1 MFDRRKPPAAQPFVT
16 HENIE
21 AKVKWFDPEKGF
33 GFASPADGSGDV
45 FLHISAI
52 GPLDQQDLQP
62 GATIIADLGEGRRG
76 LQVVAVHEI
85 DASTATPAAPRAPRA
100 PRDDFGG
107 GGYNDRSDRGSY
119 GGGGDRGGYGGGGG
133 YSDRGDRGGYG
144 GGGYGGG
151 GGGGGYADR
160 GDRGGFGSRDNGPM
174 EGPFDGAVKFFNSE
188 RGFGFIAPDQG
199 GPDVFLHVSSLSR
212 SGLQP
217 PMDGQRIRF
226 SIRAGKKGPEAA
238 NVSFI

>member
-1 MFDRRKPPAAQPFVT
+1 MFDRRKPAAPAPFVT

-21 AKVKWFDPEKGF
+21 AKIKWFDPEKGF
-33 GFASPADGSGDV
+33 GFASPSDGSGDV
-45 FLHISAI
+45 FVHVSAI
-52 GPLDQQDLQP
+52 GPLDAQDLQP

-85 DASTATPAAPRAPRA
+85 DASTATPAAPRGGARPFSPRP
-100 PRDDFGG
+100 PRDDF
-107 GGYNDRSDRGSY
+107 
-119 GGGGDRGGYGGGGG
+119 
-133 YSDRGDRGGYG
+133 

-151 GGGGGYADR
+151 GGGY
-160 GDRGGFGSRDNGPM
+160 DRGGAGGYDRGASAPM
-174 EGPFDGAVKFFNSE
+174 EGPFDGSVKFFNAD

-199 GPDVFLHVSSLSR
+199 GADVFLHVSSLSR

-217 PMDGQRIRF
+217 PMDGQRVRF

-238 NVSFI
+238 NVSYV

>member
-107 GGYNDRSDRGSY
+107 GGYADRGDRGGY
-119 GGGGDRGGYGGGGG
+119 GGGDRGGYGGGG
-133 YSDRGDRGGYG
+133 YSDRGGY
-144 GGGYGGG
+144 G

-160 GDRGGFGSRDNGPM
+160 GDRGGFGNRDNGPM

>member
-1 MFDRRKPPAAQPFVT
+1 MYDRRPPSAAQPFVT

-52 GPLDQQDLQP
+52 GPLDQQSLLP
-62 GATIIADLGEGRRG
+62 GATIVCDLGEGRRG

-85 DASTATPAAPRAPRA
+85 DASTATQSAPRAPRA

-107 GGYNDRSDRGSY
+107 GGY
-119 GGGGDRGGYGGGGG
+119 GGGGG
-133 YSDRGDRGGYG
+133 YADRGDRGGYG
-144 GGGYGGG
+144 DRGGDRGGYG

-160 GDRGGFGSRDNGPM
+160 GDRGGFGNRDSAPM
-174 EGPFDGAVKFFNSE
+174 DGPFDGAVKFFNTE

-199 GPDVFLHVSSLSR
+199 GADVFLHVSSLSR

-217 PMDGQRIRF
+217 PMDGQRVRF

-238 NVSFI
+238 NVSYI

>member
-1 MFDRRKPPAAQPFVT
+1 MFDRRKPAAPAPFVT

-21 AKVKWFDPEKGF
+21 AKIKWFDPEKGF

-45 FLHISAI
+45 FVHVSAI
-52 GPLDQQDLQP
+52 GPLDPQDLQP

-85 DASTATPAAPRAPRA
+85 DASTATPAAPRGGGGARPFSPRP

-107 GGYNDRSDRGSY
+107 GGG
-119 GGGGDRGGYGGGGG
+119 
-133 YSDRGDRGGYG
+133 GGYG
-144 GGGYGGG
+144 GGGY
-151 GGGGGYADR
+151 
-160 GDRGGFGSRDNGPM
+160 DRGGAGGYDRGASAPM
-174 EGPFDGAVKFFNSE
+174 EGPYDGAVKFFNAD

-217 PMDGQRIRF
+217 PMDGQRVRF

-238 NVSFI
+238 NVSYV

>member
-52 GPLDQQDLQP
+52 GPLDQQDLLP

-85 DASTATPAAPRAPRA
+85 DASTATQSAPRAPRA

-107 GGYNDRSDRGSY
+107 GGYADR
-119 GGGGDRGGYGGGGG
+119 GDRGGFGGG

-144 GGGYGGG
+144 GGG
-151 GGGGGYADR
+151 GGYADR
-160 GDRGGFGSRDNGPM
+160 GGFGNRDNGPM

-217 PMDGQRIRF
+217 PMDGQRVRF

>member
-1 MFDRRKPPAAQPFVT
+1 MFDRRKPSAPAPFVT

-21 AKVKWFDPEKGF
+21 AKIKWFDPEKGF

-45 FLHISAI
+45 FVHVSSI
-52 GPLDQQDLQP
+52 GPLDPQDLQP
-62 GATIIADLGEGRRG
+62 GATIVADLGEGRRG

-85 DASTATPAAPRAPRA
+85 DASTATPAAPRGERAPRPFSPRP
-100 PRDDFGG
+100 PRDDF
-107 GGYNDRSDRGSY
+107 
-119 GGGGDRGGYGGGGG
+119 
-133 YSDRGDRGGYG
+133 G

-151 GGGGGYADR
+151 GGGYGGGGYDR
-160 GDRGGFGSRDNGPM
+160 GDRGGYGDRNSAPM
-174 EGPFDGAVKFFNSE
+174 EGPYDGAVKFFNSD
-188 RGFGFIAPDQG
+188 RGFGFIAPDNG

-217 PMDGQRIRF
+217 PMDGQRVRF

>member
-33 GFASPADGSGDV
+33 GFASPSDGSGDV
-45 FLHISAI
+45 FLHVSAI
-52 GPLDQQDLQP
+52 GPLDQQDLLP
-62 GATIIADLGEGRRG
+62 GATIVADLGEGRRG

-85 DASTATPAAPRAPRA
+85 DASTATPAAPRGGGGARPFSPRP

-107 GGYNDRSDRGSY
+107 GY
-119 GGGGDRGGYGGGGG
+119 GGGGYDRGGGGGYDRGGYGGGGG
-133 YSDRGDRGGYG
+133 GYDRGGA
-144 GGGYGGG
+144 GGY
-151 GGGGGYADR
+151 DR
-160 GDRGGFGSRDNGPM
+160 GASAPM
-174 EGPFDGAVKFFNSE
+174 EGPYDGAVKFFNAD
-188 RGFGFIAPDQG
+188 RGFGFIAPDKG

-217 PMDGQRIRF
+217 PMDGQRVRF

-238 NVSFI
+238 NVSYI

>member
-33 GFASPADGSGDV
+33 GFASPSDGSGDV
-45 FLHISAI
+45 FLHISAL

-85 DASTATPAAPRAPRA
+85 DASTAQQAAPRSERAPRPFSPRP

-107 GGYNDRSDRGSY
+107 GG
-119 GGGGDRGGYGGGGG
+119 GYGGGG
-133 YSDRGDRGGYG
+133 YSDRGDRGGFG
-144 GGGYGGG
+144 
-151 GGGGGYADR
+151 
-160 GDRGGFGSRDNGPM
+160 GSRDSRDSGPM
-174 EGPFDGAVKFFNSE
+174 EGPYDGAVKFFNTE
-188 RGFGFIAPDQG
+188 RGFGFIAPDRG

-217 PMDGQRIRF
+217 PMDGQRVRF
-226 SIRAGKKGPEAA
+226 SIRSGKKGPEAA
-238 NVSFI
+238 DVSFI

>member
-1 MFDRRKPPAAQPFVT
+1 MFDRRKPPSAQPFVT

-21 AKVKWFDPEKGF
+21 AKIKWFDPEKGF
-33 GFASPADGSGDV
+33 GFASPSDGSGDV

-85 DASTATPAAPRAPRA
+85 DASTATPTAPRAPRA
-100 PRDDFGG
+100 PREGFAGG
-107 GGYNDRSDRGSY
+107 GY

-133 YSDRGDRGGYG
+133 Y
-144 GGGYGGG
+144 
-151 GGGGGYADR
+151 ADR
-160 GDRGGFGSRDNGPM
+160 GDRGGFGNRESAPM
-174 EGPFDGAVKFFNSE
+174 EGPFDGAVKFFNAE

-199 GPDVFLHVSSLSR
+199 GADVFLHVSSLSR

-217 PMDGQRIRF
+217 PMDGQRVRF

-238 NVSFI
+238 NVSYI

>member
-1 MFDRRKPPAAQPFVT
+1 MYDRRKPPAAQPFVT

-33 GFASPADGSGDV
+33 GFASPSDGSGDV

-52 GPLDQQDLQP
+52 GPLDQQDLLP

-85 DASTATPAAPRAPRA
+85 DASTATQTAPRAPRA

-107 GGYNDRSDRGSY
+107 GY
-119 GGGGDRGGYGGGGG
+119 
-133 YSDRGDRGGYG
+133 
-144 GGGYGGG
+144 

-160 GDRGGFGSRDNGPM
+160 GDRGGYGGGDRGGYSDRGGFGNRDSGPM
-174 EGPFDGAVKFFNSE
+174 EGPFDGAVKFFNAE

-199 GPDVFLHVSSLSR
+199 GADVFLHVSSLSR

-217 PMDGQRIRF
+217 PMDGQRVRF

-238 NVSFI
+238 NVSYI

>member
-1 MFDRRKPPAAQPFVT
+1 MFDRRKPAAPAPFVT

-21 AKVKWFDPEKGF
+21 AKIKWFDPEKGF
-33 GFASPADGSGDV
+33 GFASPSDGSGDV
-45 FLHISAI
+45 FVHVSSI
-52 GPLDQQDLQP
+52 GPLDAQDLQP

-85 DASTATPAAPRAPRA
+85 DASTATPAAPRGGGGARPFSPRP

-107 GGYNDRSDRGSY
+107 GY
-119 GGGGDRGGYGGGGG
+119 GGGGGGYDRGGAGGYDRGGYGGGGG
-133 YSDRGDRGGYG
+133 YDRGGA
-144 GGGYGGG
+144 GGY
-151 GGGGGYADR
+151 DR
-160 GDRGGFGSRDNGPM
+160 GASAPM
-174 EGPFDGAVKFFNSE
+174 EGPYDGAVKFFNAD

-199 GPDVFLHVSSLSR
+199 GADVFLHVSSLSR

-217 PMDGQRIRF
+217 PMDGQRVRF

-238 NVSFI
+238 NVSYI

>member
-1 MFDRRKPPAAQPFVT
+1 MFDRRKPSAPAPFVT

-21 AKVKWFDPEKGF
+21 AKIKWFDPEKGF

-45 FLHISAI
+45 FVHVSSI
-52 GPLDQQDLQP
+52 GPLDPQDLQP
-62 GATIIADLGEGRRG
+62 GATIVADLGEGRRG

-85 DASTATPAAPRAPRA
+85 DASTATPAAPRGERAPRPFSPRP
-100 PRDDFGG
+100 PRDDF
-107 GGYNDRSDRGSY
+107 
-119 GGGGDRGGYGGGGG
+119 
-133 YSDRGDRGGYG
+133 

-151 GGGGGYADR
+151 GGGYGGGGYDR
-160 GDRGGFGSRDNGPM
+160 GDRGGYGDRNSAPM
-174 EGPFDGAVKFFNSE
+174 EGPYDGAVKFFNSD
-188 RGFGFIAPDQG
+188 RGFGFIAPDNG

-217 PMDGQRIRF
+217 PMDGQRVRF

>member
-33 GFASPADGSGDV
+33 GFASPSDGSGDV
-45 FLHISAI
+45 FLHVSAI

-76 LQVVAVHEI
+76 LQVVAIHEI
-85 DASTATPAAPRAPRA
+85 DASTATPQAPRSGGGGGGFSRA

-107 GGYNDRSDRGSY
+107 GYGDRDRDR
-119 GGGGDRGGYGGGGG
+119 DRGGY
-133 YSDRGDRGGYG
+133 
-144 GGGYGGG
+144 
-151 GGGGGYADR
+151 GGGYADR
-160 GDRGGFGSRDNGPM
+160 GDRGGFGSRGGFGGGQRDSGPV
-174 EGPFDGAVKFFNSE
+174 EGPYDGAVKFFNSE
-188 RGFGFIAPDQG
+188 RGFGFIAPDKG

-217 PMDGQRIRF
+217 PVDGQRVRF
-226 SIRAGKKGPEAA
+226 SIRSGKKGPEASDI
-238 NVSFI
+238 SFI

>member
-85 DASTATPAAPRAPRA
+85 DASTATPVAPRAPRA

-107 GGYNDRSDRGSY
+107 GGYGDR
-119 GGGGDRGGYGGGGG
+119 GDRGGYGGG

-144 GGGYGGG
+144 GGGGGYG

-160 GDRGGFGSRDNGPM
+160 GDRGGFGNRDSGPM

-199 GPDVFLHVSSLSR
+199 GADVFLHVSSLSR

-217 PMDGQRIRF
+217 PMDGQRVRF

>member
-1 MFDRRKPPAAQPFVT
+1 MFDRRKPSAPAPFVT

-21 AKVKWFDPEKGF
+21 AKIKWFDPEKGF

-45 FLHISAI
+45 FVHVSAI
-52 GPLDQQDLQP
+52 GPLDPQELQP

-85 DASTATPAAPRAPRA
+85 DPSTATPAAPRGERPPRPFSPRP

-107 GGYNDRSDRGSY
+107 GGGY
-119 GGGGDRGGYGGGGG
+119 GGGGYGGDRGGYGGGG
-133 YSDRGDRGGYG
+133 DRGGY
-144 GGGYGGG
+144 
-151 GGGGGYADR
+151 ASR
-160 GDRGGFGSRDNGPM
+160 SGGFGDRDNAPM
-174 EGPFDGAVKFFNSE
+174 EGPFDGAVKFFNAD
-188 RGFGFIAPDQG
+188 RGFGFIAPDKG

-217 PMDGQRIRF
+217 PMDGQRVRF

-238 NVSFI
+238 NVSYV

>member
-1 MFDRRKPPAAQPFVT
+1 MYDRRPPAASQPFVT

-52 GPLDQQDLQP
+52 GPLDQQSLLP
-62 GATIIADLGEGRRG
+62 GATIVCDLGEGRRG

-85 DASTATPAAPRAPRA
+85 DASTATQSAPRAPRA

-107 GGYNDRSDRGSY
+107 YGGGGYADRGDRGGY

-133 YSDRGDRGGYG
+133 Y
-144 GGGYGGG
+144 
-151 GGGGGYADR
+151 ADR
-160 GDRGGFGSRDNGPM
+160 GDRGGFGNRDSGPM
-174 EGPFDGAVKFFNSE
+174 EGPFDGAVKFFNAE

-217 PMDGQRIRF
+217 PMDGQRVRF

-238 NVSFI
+238 NVSYI

>member
-45 FLHISAI
+45 FLHVSAI
-52 GPLDQQDLQP
+52 GPLDPQDLQP

-85 DASTATPAAPRAPRA
+85 DPSTATPAAPRSERGPRPFSPRP

-107 GGYNDRSDRGSY
+107 G
-119 GGGGDRGGYGGGGG
+119 
-133 YSDRGDRGGYG
+133 YG
-144 GGGYGGG
+144 GGGY
-151 GGGGGYADR
+151 DR
-160 GDRGGFGSRDNGPM
+160 GDRGGFGSRDSGPM
-174 EGPFDGAVKFFNSE
+174 EGPFDGAVKFFNSD
-188 RGFGFIAPDQG
+188 RGFGFIAPDKG

-217 PMDGQRIRF
+217 PMDGQRVRF

-238 NVSFI
+238 NISFI

>member
-1 MFDRRKPPAAQPFVT
+1 MFDRRKPPAAQSFVT

-45 FLHISAI
+45 FLHISAL

-62 GATIIADLGEGRRG
+62 GATIIADLGEGKRG

-85 DASTATPAAPRAPRA
+85 DASTATPSVPRGERGPRPFSA
-100 PRDDFGG
+100 RPPRDD
-107 GGYNDRSDRGSY
+107 Y
-119 GGGGDRGGYGGGGG
+119 GYGG
-133 YSDRGDRGGYG
+133 G

-151 GGGGGYADR
+151 GYNDR
-160 GDRGGFGSRDNGPM
+160 GGDRGGHGQQRDSGPM
-174 EGPFDGAVKFFNSE
+174 DGPFDGAVKFFNSE

-217 PMDGQRIRF
+217 PTDGQRVRF

-238 NVSFI
+238 EVSYV

>member
-1 MFDRRKPPAAQPFVT
+1 MFDRRKPSAPAPFVT

-21 AKVKWFDPEKGF
+21 AKIKWFDPEKGF

-45 FLHISAI
+45 FVHVSSI
-52 GPLDQQDLQP
+52 GPLDPQDLQP
-62 GATIIADLGEGRRG
+62 GATIVADLGEGRRG

-85 DASTATPAAPRAPRA
+85 DASTATPAAPRGERAPRPFSPRP
-100 PRDDFGG
+100 PRDDF
-107 GGYNDRSDRGSY
+107 
-119 GGGGDRGGYGGGGG
+119 
-133 YSDRGDRGGYG
+133 G

-151 GGGGGYADR
+151 GGGGYGGGGYDR
-160 GDRGGFGSRDNGPM
+160 GDRGGYGDRNSAPM
-174 EGPFDGAVKFFNSE
+174 EGPYDGAVKFFNSD
-188 RGFGFIAPDQG
+188 RGFGFIAPDNG

-217 PMDGQRIRF
+217 PMDGQRVRF

>member
-1 MFDRRKPPAAQPFVT
+1 MYDRRKPPAAQPFVT

-33 GFASPADGSGDV
+33 GFASPSDGSGDV

-52 GPLDQQDLQP
+52 GPLDQQDLLP
-62 GATIIADLGEGRRG
+62 CATIIADLGEGRRG

-85 DASTATPAAPRAPRA
+85 DASTATQTAPRAPRA

-107 GGYNDRSDRGSY
+107 GY
-119 GGGGDRGGYGGGGG
+119 
-133 YSDRGDRGGYG
+133 
-144 GGGYGGG
+144 

-160 GDRGGFGSRDNGPM
+160 GDRGGYGGGDRGGYSDRGGFGNRDSGPM
-174 EGPFDGAVKFFNSE
+174 EGPFDGAVKFFNAE

-199 GPDVFLHVSSLSR
+199 GADVFLHVSSLSR

-217 PMDGQRIRF
+217 PMDGQRVRF

-238 NVSFI
+238 NVSYI

>member
-45 FLHISAI
+45 FLHISAL

-76 LQVVAVHEI
+76 LQVVTVHEI
-85 DASTATPAAPRAPRA
+85 DASTAQAPAPRSDRAPRPFSPRP
-100 PRDDFGG
+100 PRDEFGG
-107 GGYNDRSDRGSY
+107 GGYGGDRGY
-119 GGGGDRGGYGGGGG
+119 GGGDRGGYGGGGG
-133 YSDRGDRGGYG
+133 YDLGERGG
-144 GGGYGGG
+144 
-151 GGGGGYADR
+151 
-160 GDRGGFGSRDNGPM
+160 GFSSRDSGPM
-174 EGPFDGAVKFFNSE
+174 DGPYDGAVKFFNSE
-188 RGFGFIAPDQG
+188 RGFGFIAPDKG

-217 PMDGQRIRF
+217 PMDGQRVRF

-238 NVSFI
+238 DVSYV

>member
-85 DASTATPAAPRAPRA
+85 DASTAQAPAPRGERAPRPFSPRP

-107 GGYNDRSDRGSY
+107 GGY
-119 GGGGDRGGYGGGGG
+119 GGGDRGY
-133 YSDRGDRGGYG
+133 
-144 GGGYGGG
+144 G

-160 GDRGGFGSRDNGPM
+160 SSGFASRDSGPVD
-174 EGPFDGAVKFFNSE
+174 GPYDGAVKFFNSE
-188 RGFGFIAPDQG
+188 RGFGFIAPDRG

-217 PMDGQRIRF
+217 PMDGQRVRF
-226 SIRAGKKGPEAA
+226 SIRSGKKGPEAA
-238 NVSFI
+238 DVSYV

>member
-21 AKVKWFDPEKGF
+21 AKIKWFDPEKGF

-45 FLHISAI
+45 FLHVSAI
-52 GPLDQQDLQP
+52 GPLDQQDLLP
-62 GATIIADLGEGRRG
+62 GATIVVDLGEGRRG

-85 DASTATPAAPRAPRA
+85 DASTATQTAPAPRGFSPRP

-107 GGYNDRSDRGSY
+107 GY
-119 GGGGDRGGYGGGGG
+119 GDR
-133 YSDRGDRGGYG
+133 
-144 GGGYGGG
+144 
-151 GGGGGYADR
+151 
-160 GDRGGFGSRDNGPM
+160 DRGGFGGDRGPRGGGFQDRDSGPV
-174 EGPFDGAVKFFNSE
+174 EGPFDGAVKFFNSD
-188 RGFGFIAPDQG
+188 RGFGFIAPDKG

-217 PMDGQRIRF
+217 PIDGQRVRF
-226 SIRAGKKGPEAA
+226 SIRAGRKGPEAA

>member
-1 MFDRRKPPAAQPFVT
+1 MYDRRPPAASQPFVT

-52 GPLDQQDLQP
+52 GPLDQQSLLP
-62 GATIIADLGEGRRG
+62 GATIVCDLGEGRRG

-85 DASTATPAAPRAPRA
+85 DASTATQSAPRAPRA

-107 GGYNDRSDRGSY
+107 GYGGGGYDRGDRGGY
-119 GGGGDRGGYGGGGG
+119 GGGDRGGYGGG
-133 YSDRGDRGGYG
+133 
-144 GGGYGGG
+144 
-151 GGGGGYADR
+151 YADR
-160 GDRGGFGSRDNGPM
+160 APRGGFGGRDSGPM

-217 PMDGQRIRF
+217 PMDGQRVRF

-238 NVSFI
+238 DVSYI

>member
-1 MFDRRKPPAAQPFVT
+1 MFDRRKPAAPAPFVT

-21 AKVKWFDPEKGF
+21 AKIKWFDPEKGF

-45 FLHISAI
+45 FVHVSAI
-52 GPLDQQDLQP
+52 GPLDPQDLQP

-85 DASTATPAAPRAPRA
+85 DASTATPAAPRGAGGGGRPFSPRP
-100 PRDDFGG
+100 PRDDFG
-107 GGYNDRSDRGSY
+107 
-119 GGGGDRGGYGGGGG
+119 GGYGGGGG
-133 YSDRGDRGGYG
+133 YDR
-144 GGGYGGG
+144 
-151 GGGGGYADR
+151 GGGGGY
-160 GDRGGFGSRDNGPM
+160 DRGGAGGYDRGGGFDRGASAPM
-174 EGPFDGAVKFFNSE
+174 EGPFDGAVKFFNAD
-188 RGFGFIAPDQG
+188 RGFGFIAPDKG

-217 PMDGQRIRF
+217 PMDGQRVRF

-238 NVSFI
+238 NVSYV

>member
-1 MFDRRKPPAAQPFVT
+1 MFDRRKPPSAQPFVT

-33 GFASPADGSGDV
+33 GFASPSDGSGDV
-45 FLHISAI
+45 FLHVSAI

-85 DASTATPAAPRAPRA
+85 DASTATPSAPAPRGGGFSSRP

-107 GGYNDRSDRGSY
+107 GGYGDRDRGGY
-119 GGGGDRGGYGGGGG
+119 GDRGGFGGGGDRGGFGGGGFG
-133 YSDRGDRGGYG
+133 GGDRGPRG
-144 GGGYGGG
+144 GGFQ
-151 GGGGGYADR
+151 DR
-160 GDRGGFGSRDNGPM
+160 DSGPV
-174 EGPFDGAVKFFNSE
+174 EGPYDGAVKFFNSD
-188 RGFGFIAPDQG
+188 RGFGFIAPDKG

-217 PMDGQRIRF
+217 PIDGQRVRF
-226 SIRAGKKGPEAA
+226 SIRAGRKGPEAA

>member
-1 MFDRRKPPAAQPFVT
+1 MFDRRKPSAAQPFVT

-62 GATIIADLGEGRRG
+62 GATIIADLGEGKRG

-85 DASTATPAAPRAPRA
+85 DASTATPAAPRGERA
-100 PRDDFGG
+100 PRPFSPRPPRDDYGYGG
-107 GGYNDRSDRGSY
+107 GGYGSDRGGY
-119 GGGGDRGGYGGGGG
+119 GGDRGGYGGGGG
-133 YSDRGDRGGYG
+133 Y
-144 GGGYGGG
+144 
-151 GGGGGYADR
+151 
-160 GDRGGFGSRDNGPM
+160 GDRGGFSQRDSGPM
-174 EGPFDGAVKFFNSE
+174 EGPYDGAVKFFNTE
-188 RGFGFIAPDQG
+188 RGFGFIAPDRG

-217 PMDGQRIRF
+217 PMDGQRVRF
-226 SIRAGKKGPEAA
+226 SIRSGKKGPEAA
-238 NVSFI
+238 EVSYV

>member
-45 FLHISAI
+45 FLHVSAL

-85 DASTATPAAPRAPRA
+85 DASTAQAPAPRGERPPRPFSPRP

-107 GGYNDRSDRGSY
+107 GGGYGGDRGGY
-119 GGGGDRGGYGGGGG
+119 GGGGFDRGGDRGGYGGGGG
-133 YSDRGDRGGYG
+133 FDRG
-144 GGGYGGG
+144 
-151 GGGGGYADR
+151 
-160 GDRGGFGSRDNGPM
+160 GDRGGFASRDSGPM

-188 RGFGFIAPDQG
+188 RGFGFIAPDKG

-217 PMDGQRIRF
+217 PMDGQRVRF

-238 NVSFI
+238 NVSFL

>member
-45 FLHISAI
+45 FLHISAL
-52 GPLDQQDLQP
+52 GPLDQQDLLP

-85 DASTATPAAPRAPRA
+85 DASTATQSAPRAFSPRP

-107 GGYNDRSDRGSY
+107 GGY
-119 GGGGDRGGYGGGGG
+119 GGGG
-133 YSDRGDRGGYG
+133 YGDRGDRGGYG
-144 GGGYGGG
+144 
-151 GGGGGYADR
+151 DR
-160 GDRGGFGSRDNGPM
+160 NGSGNRDNGPV
-174 EGPFDGAVKFFNSE
+174 EGPFDGAVKFFNSD
-188 RGFGFIAPDQG
+188 RGFGFIAPDKG

-217 PMDGQRIRF
+217 PMDGQRVRF